1 MTTPSTADPAGDA
14 LLLALTDAIRGAST
28 PEIQQAQAL
37 LLRRLATE
45 GDVIPSRIPA
55 PRNITEVGGYFNL
68 LTDLAETQLRH
79 NMLSA
84 ALGLANEALPPAG
97 PVLPAPPLKLQ
108 SVQNDR
114 PAGAAATTVPIAI
127 TVRSDLAPS
136 LQAVLDQVHVDGG
149 LLPLWSPP
157 PVLPPASSV
166 TTMPSNVLVY
176 LGRQVWLAPTAAL
189 TDPATDAL
197 VLGRTTTDP
206 GTGFRVGIRLSAASP
221 AAPPL
226 DWAGLV
232 YDTVSNAF
240 VSRELGTVGLL
251 PVETVLSGSPFAAQ
265 QIPAAPAS
273 RADNT
278 WAKLTAVAGLLPGVS
293 RLGDELALVWTADQI
308 AGSAFAGHLDAV
320 WDGNSFIG

>member
-84 ALGLANEALPPAG
+84 ALGLANEALPALG
-97 PVLPAPPLKLQ
+97 PVPVVPPMRLQ

-114 PAGAAATTVPIAI
+114 PTGPAATTVPIAI
-127 TVRSDLAPS
+127 TVRSDLAPA
-136 LQAVLDQVHVDGG
+136 LQSILDQVHADGG
-149 LLPLWSPP
+149 VLPLWSPP
-157 PVLPPASSV
+157 PVLPPATSV
-166 TTMPSNVLVY
+166 STLPADVLFY
-176 LGRQVWLAPTAAL
+176 LGRQLWLAPTAAL
-189 TDPATDAL
+189 PIRPPTRWCSVEPPPTSAL
-197 VLGRTTTDP
+197 V
-206 GTGFRVGIRLSAASP
+206 TGSAFDSVRLLP

-226 DWAGLV
+226 DWSGLV
-232 YDTVSNAF
+232 FDAVSNTF
-240 VSRELGTVGLL
+240 VSRELGVIGLL
-251 PVETVLSGSPFAAQ
+251 PLETVLTGSPFAAQ
-265 QIPAAPAS
+265 QIAAAPAS
-273 RADNT
+273 RADT
-278 WAKLTAVAGLLPGVS
+278 AWAKLTAVAGLLPGVTT
-293 RLGDELALVWTADQI
+293 LGAELALIWTPDQL
-308 AGSAFAGHLDAV
+308 ATSAFAAHLDAI
-320 WDGNSFIG
+320 WDGSTFA